1 MYISCSTI
9 LIVKDDEQNV
19 HLKYLLP
26 TTIDRVSQAKVN
38 NEIKKVCLDNS
49 AQERTDYE
57 QMF

>member
-1 MYISCSTI
+1 MKIDYKIM
-9 LIVKDDEQNV
+9 D
-19 HLKYLLP
+19 LKYLLP